1 MEEQIFKSQQIL
13 QQQLQPG
20 KAKRQKLDNTMKTT
34 SLEFSSPLPDNN
46 SPISG
51 VVDQPLLELANYQ
64 QATDDNTERE
74 SEKSSRLKPLS
85 RKLRRQEHWKRR
97 LLLSKSLSPSVAEA
111 NSSTNV
117 TPIAIT
123 QQQYANARSVNVNDL
138 LRYTPTDTVSSK
150 QWCQSTS
157 VATNNLISKHAVME
171 FYLKEKLRESSLRE
185 FEMFLK
191 TN

>member
-1 MEEQIFKSQQIL
+1 MDEDLLQQQQHKHNELLIQKQTELRGLEEQIFKSQQIL

-74 SEKSSRLKPLS
+74 SEKSSRL
-85 RKLRRQEHWKRR
+85 
-97 LLLSKSLSPSVAEA
+97 
-111 NSSTNV
+111 
-117 TPIAIT
+117 
-123 QQQYANARSVNVNDL
+123 
-138 LRYTPTDTVSSK
+138 
-150 QWCQSTS
+150 
-157 VATNNLISKHAVME
+157 
-171 FYLKEKLRESSLRE
+171 
-185 FEMFLK
+185 
-191 TN
+191 